1 MTNNDALLLLAD
13 SIDANTRAIRAVSVA
28 LSALRD
34 TLLFYHPEMADDYAT
49 RLDSAEK
56 AHDKQ
61 VATLHKQ
68 VDELRKST

>member
-1 MTNNDALLLLAD
+1 MTNEDALLLLAD
-13 SIDANTRAIRAVSVA
+13 SVDANTRAIRAVSVA

-34 TLLFYHPEMADDYAT
+34 TLLFHHPEMADDYAT

-61 VATLHKQ
+61 FSTLRKQ
-68 VDELRKST
+68 IDELPK